1 MDKTVLRVGLVILA
15 LFAEAGYA
23 TDKSGPLPASVK
35 GGQPSTQQTI
45 LDDPL
50 GRNTPQGTVFGF
62 MKAVNREDY
71 ERAVEYL
78 DTKQPPK
85 RAQQLARD
93 LLFILDRGLSASLP
107 KLSKKPEGN
116 LDDLPAPNHEKIG
129 DVKTESGSYDIV
141 LDRVQKGNDP
151 PVWLFSSQTLRQVP
165 EIYEGL
171 GDYWAEPY
179 IPKPLIK
186 TRFLGYPVWRWI
198 ALTLGLPFSL
208 LVAWIISRALL
219 PLIRVLI
226 RRFTK
231 RDAERLA
238 RRMKSPIRVLVLA
251 FAFHIYSLFS
261 YSLTDR
267 LFWSTV
273 AVTLATIGI
282 AWLCLRLID
291 VVAGRMEGRP
301 QETVPSGRIAM
312 MRLISKLFKG
322 LIVVVAAV
330 IVFYSAGINFTAVL
344 TGLGVGGIAIAFAAQ
359 KTLEN
364 LFGGITII
372 SDQPIRIGDFCRI
385 GDYQG
390 VVEDI
395 GLRST
400 RLRTLNRTIV
410 FVPNGQLATM
420 SLENFAMRDKVLLN
434 HRIQLKSETLPDQLR
449 YVIAEIRR
457 MLYGHPKV
465 ETGSARVRLT
475 GIKDSSFD
483 IEVFAYVLEAAFET
497 FLEVQEDILLRIV
510 DIVEASGSSLAF
522 PSRTIYVS
530 RDTGLDRKKGQEA
543 IEIVKGWREQG
554 ELPFPNFA
562 PERIAEMKNKLEY
575 PSTEST
581 MRKGRQ
587 TDRKDD

>member
-1 MDKTVLRVGLVILA
+1 MVKRALRVGLVILS
-15 LFAEAGYA
+15 LFAETGYA
-23 TDKSGPLPASVK
+23 TEKSGPLPAPVQ
-35 GGQPSTQQTI
+35 GGQPSTQEVI

-50 GRNTPQGTVFGF
+50 GRSTPQGTVLGF

-78 DTKQPPK
+78 DTKQPTK

-93 LLFILDRGLSASLP
+93 LQFILDRGLSASLP
-107 KLSKKPEGN
+107 NLSKKPEGS
-116 LDDLPAPNHEKIG
+116 LDDMLPPNREKIG
-129 DVKTESGSYDIV
+129 DVKTKSASYDIM
-141 LDRVQKGNDP
+141 LDRVQKGDNP
-151 PVWLFSSQTLRQVP
+151 PIWLFSSQTLRQVP
-165 EIYEGL
+165 EIYEEL
-171 GDYWAEPY
+171 GDYRAERY
-179 IPKPLIK
+179 IPEPLIE
-186 TRFLGYPVWRWI
+186 TRLLGYPVWHWI
-198 ALTLGLPFSL
+198 ALILGLPLSL
-208 LVAWIISRALL
+208 LVASIISRALL
-219 PLIRVLI
+219 PLIRMLI

-238 RRMKSPIRVLVLA
+238 PRMKSPIRILVLA
-251 FAFHIYSLFS
+251 LAFHIYSLFS

-291 VVAGRMEGRP
+291 VVVSRMKERR

-312 MRLISKLFKG
+312 TRLISKLSKG
-322 LIVVVAAV
+322 LIVVVTAV

-344 TGLGVGGIAIAFAAQ
+344 TGLGIGGIAIAFAAQ

-364 LFGGITII
+364 LFGGIMII
-372 SDQPIRIGDFCRI
+372 SDQPIRIGDFCRV

-400 RLRTLNRTIV
+400 RLRTLNRTVV

-420 SLENFAMRDKVLLN
+420 SLENFTMRDKILLN
-434 HRIQLKSETLPDQLR
+434 HRIQLGSETLPDQLR

-465 ETGSARVRLT
+465 ETRSAWVRFT
-475 GIKDSSFD
+475 GLKDSSFE
-483 IEVFAYVLEAAFET
+483 IEVFAYVLESVFET
-497 FLEVQEDILLRIV
+497 FLEVQEDLLLRIV
-510 DIVEASGSSLAF
+510 DIVEASGSRLAF
-522 PSRTIYVS
+522 PSQTMDVS
-530 RDTGLDRKKGQEA
+530 RDTALDRKKGQEA
-543 IEIVKGWREQG
+543 MEVVKTWREQG
-554 ELPFPNFA
+554 EMPFPNFA
-562 PERIAEMKNKLEY
+562 PGKIAEMDNKLDY
-575 PSTEST
+575 PTPDSAL
-581 MRKGRQ
+581 RKSRQ
-587 TDRKDD
+587 TDRRDD

>member
-1 MDKTVLRVGLVILA
+1 MVKTALRVGLVILA
-15 LFAEAGYA
+15 LFAEAGYGA
-23 TDKSGPLPASVK
+23 EKSGPLPASVQ
-35 GGQPSTQQTI
+35 GGQPSPQEII

-50 GRNTPQGTVFGF
+50 GRSTPQGTVFGF

-85 RAQQLARD
+85 RAEQLARN
-93 LLFILDRGLSASLP
+93 LQFILDRGLSASLP

-116 LDDLPAPNHEKIG
+116 LDDMVPPNREKIG

-151 PVWLFSSQTLRQVP
+151 PIWLFSSQTLRQVP

-198 ALTLGLPFSL
+198 AFILGLPFSL
-208 LVAWIISRALL
+208 LVAWIISLALL
-219 PLIRVLI
+219 PLVRVFI
-226 RRFTK
+226 HRFIK
-231 RDAERLA
+231 RGAEDLA
-238 RRMKSPIRVLVLA
+238 ARMGGPIRLLVLA
-251 FAFHIYSLFS
+251 VAFRIYSLFS

-267 LFWSTV
+267 LYWSMV
-273 AVTLATIGI
+273 EATLVTIGI
-282 AWLCLRLID
+282 AWLSLRLVD
-291 VVAGRMEGRP
+291 VVVSRMEERR
-301 QETVPSGRIAM
+301 QETVSSGRIAM
-312 MRLISKLFKG
+312 TRLISKLSKG
-322 LIVVVAAV
+322 LTVVVAAV
-330 IVFYSAGINFTAVL
+330 IIFYGAGINFTAVL
-344 TGLGVGGIAIAFAAQ
+344 TGLGIGGIAIAFAAQ

-372 SDQPIRIGDFCRI
+372 SDQPIRIGDFCRV

-400 RLRTLNRTIV
+400 RLRTLNRTVV

-420 SLENFAMRDKVLLN
+420 SLENFAMRDKILLN
-434 HRIQLKSETLPDQLR
+434 HRIQLGSETLPDQLR

-465 ETGSARVRLT
+465 ETRSSRVRFT
-475 GIKDSSFD
+475 GIKDSSFEL
-483 IEVFAYVLEAAFET
+483 EVFAFVLETGFES
-497 FLEVQEDILLRIV
+497 FLEVQEDILLRMI
-510 DIVEASGSSLAF
+510 DIVETSGSGLAF
-522 PSRTIYVS
+522 PSRTMYVS
-530 RDTGLDRKKGQEA
+530 RETGFDRKKGQEA
-543 IEIVKGWREQG
+543 IEIVKKWREQG
-554 ELPFPNFA
+554 ELPFPNFG
-562 PERIAEMKNKLEY
+562 PERIAEMENKLEY
-575 PSTEST
+575 PSTESAV
-581 MRKGRQ
+581 RKGRQ
-587 TDRKDD
+587 TDRKDY

>member
-1 MDKTVLRVGLVILA
+1 MVKTALRVGLLILI
-15 LFAEAGYA
+15 LSTEAGYA
-23 TDKSGPLPASVK
+23 AEKSGPFPTSTQ
-35 GGQPSTQQTI
+35 GGQTSTQEAV

-50 GRNTPQGTVFGF
+50 GRSTPQGTVFGF

-85 RAQQLARD
+85 RAEQLARD

-116 LDDLPAPNHEKIG
+116 LDDMLPPNREKIG

-141 LDRVQKGNDP
+141 LERVQKGNDP

-165 EIYEGL
+165 EIYERL

-198 ALTLGLPFSL
+198 AFILGLPFSL

-219 PLIRVLI
+219 LLVTVLI

-238 RRMKSPIRVLVLA
+238 PRMKSPIRVLVLA

-273 AVTLATIGI
+273 AVTLATIGM
-282 AWLCLRLID
+282 AWLCLRVVD
-291 VVAGRMEGRP
+291 VVVGRMEGRP
-301 QETVPSGRIAM
+301 QETVSSGRIAM
-312 MRLISKLFKG
+312 TRLISKLSKG
-322 LIVVVAAV
+322 LIVVVTAV
-330 IVFYSAGINFTAVL
+330 IVFYNAGFNFTAVL

-364 LFGGITII
+364 LFGGIMII
-372 SDQPIRIGDFCRI
+372 SDQPIRVGDFCRA

-400 RLRTLNRTIV
+400 RLRTLNRTVV

-420 SLENFAMRDKVLLN
+420 SLENFAMRDKVLFN
-434 HRIQLKSETLPDQLR
+434 HRIQLGSETLPDQLR
-449 YVIAEIRR
+449 FVIAEIRR
-457 MLYGHPKV
+457 ILYGHPKV

-475 GIKDSSFD
+475 GIKDSSFEL
-483 IEVFAYVLEAAFET
+483 EVFAYVLETAFEA
-497 FLEVQEDILLRIV
+497 FLEIQEDILLRIL
-510 DIVEASGSSLAF
+510 DTVETSGTRFAF
-522 PSRTIYVS
+522 PSRTMVVS
-530 RDTGLDRKKGQEA
+530 RDTGLDKTRGQQAMEV
-543 IEIVKGWREQG
+543 VKGWREQG
-554 ELPFPNFA
+554 QLPFPNFA
-562 PERIAEMKNKLEY
+562 PERIAEINNKLEY
-575 PSTEST
+575 PSTDSAV
-581 MRKGRQ
+581 RKGRQ
-587 TDRKDD
+587 ADRKDD

>member
-1 MDKTVLRVGLVILA
+1 MVKTALRVGLLILA
-15 LFAEAGYA
+15 LSTEAGYSA
-23 TDKSGPLPASVK
+23 EKSGPLPTSIQ
-35 GGQPSTQQTI
+35 GGQTSTQEAV

-50 GRNTPQGTVFGF
+50 GRSTPQGTVFGF
-62 MKAVNREDY
+62 MKAVEREDY

-78 DTKQPPK
+78 DTKQSPK
-85 RAQQLARD
+85 RAEQLARN
-93 LLFILDRGLSASLP
+93 LQFILDRGLFASLP
-107 KLSKKPEGN
+107 KLSRKPEGD
-116 LDDLPAPNHEKIG
+116 LDDLLPANREKIG

-198 ALTLGLPFSL
+198 AFILGLPFSL

-219 PLIRVLI
+219 PLVRVLI
-226 RRFTK
+226 HRFTK
-231 RDAERLA
+231 RGAEYFAA
-238 RRMKSPIRVLVLA
+238 RMGGPIRLLVLA
-251 FAFHIYSLFS
+251 VAFRIYSFFS

-267 LFWSTV
+267 LCWSMVET
-273 AVTLATIGI
+273 TLVTIGI
-282 AWLCLRLID
+282 AWLCLRLVD
-291 VVAGRMEGRP
+291 VVVGRMKERP
-301 QETVPSGRIAM
+301 QETVSSGRIAM
-312 MRLISKLFKG
+312 TRLISKLSKG
-322 LIVVVAAV
+322 LIVLVGGV
-330 IVFYSAGINFTAVL
+330 IIFYSAGINFTAVL
-344 TGLGVGGIAIAFAAQ
+344 TGLGIGGIAIAFAAQ

-372 SDQPIRIGDFCRI
+372 SDQPIRIGDFCRV

-400 RLRTLNRTIV
+400 RLRTLNRTVV

-420 SLENFAMRDKVLLN
+420 SLENLTMRDKVLLN
-434 HRIQLKSETLPDQLR
+434 HRMQLGSETLPDQLR

-465 ETGSARVRLT
+465 ETESARVRFT
-475 GIKDSSFD
+475 GLKDSSFEL
-483 IEVFAYVLEAAFET
+483 EVFAYVLETAFES

-510 DIVEASGSSLAF
+510 DIVEASGSALAF
-522 PSRTIYVS
+522 PSWMMHVS
-530 RDTGLDRKKGQEA
+530 RDTGFDRKKSQEA
-543 IEIVKGWREQG
+543 MEIVKGWREQG
-554 ELPFPNFA
+554 EMPFPNFA
-562 PERIAEMKNKLEY
+562 PGKIAEMGNKLEY
-575 PSTEST
+575 PTIDSAV
-581 MRKGRQ
+581 RKGRQ

>member
-1 MDKTVLRVGLVILA
+1 MAKTALRVA
-15 LFAEAGYA
+15 LFILVFFAQAGYTA
-23 TDKSGPLPASVK
+23 EKSGPTSTQ
-35 GGQPSTQQTI
+35 GGQTSTQEAV

-50 GRNTPQGTVFGF
+50 GRGTPQGTVVGF

-85 RAQQLARD
+85 RAQQLARN
-93 LLFILDRGLSASLP
+93 LQFILDRGLSASLP
-107 KLSKKPEGN
+107 KLSKKPEG
-116 LDDLPAPNHEKIG
+116 DLGDSVSPNREKIG
-129 DVKTESGSYDIV
+129 DVKTESGNYDIM
-141 LDRVQKGNDP
+141 LDRVQKGSDP
-151 PVWLFSSQTLRQVP
+151 PIWLFSSQTLRQVP

-186 TRFLGYPVWRWI
+186 TRFLGYPVWRWMAFI
-198 ALTLGLPFSL
+198 LGLPFSF

-219 PLIRVLI
+219 PLMRVLI

-238 RRMKSPIRVLVLA
+238 PRTKSPIRVLVLA

-273 AVTLATIGI
+273 AATLATIGI

-291 VVAGRMEGRP
+291 VVVGRMEGRP
-301 QETVPSGRIAM
+301 QEVVSSGRIAM
-312 MRLISKLFKG
+312 TRLMSKLSKG
-322 LIVVVAAV
+322 LIVLVAAV
-330 IVFYSAGINFTAVL
+330 IIFYRAGINFTAVI

-364 LFGGITII
+364 LFGGIMII
-372 SDQPIRIGDFCRI
+372 SDQPVRVGDFCRA

-400 RLRTLNRTIV
+400 RLRTPNRTVV

-420 SLENFAMRDKVLLN
+420 GLENFAMRDKVLFN
-434 HRIQLKSETLPDQLR
+434 HRIQLGYETSPDQLR

-457 MLYGHPKV
+457 ILYGHPKV
-465 ETGSARVRLT
+465 ETGSARVRFT
-475 GIKDSSFD
+475 GLKDSSLEL
-483 IEVFAYVLEAAFET
+483 EVFAYVPETGFET
-497 FLEVQEDILLRIV
+497 FLEVQEDILLRIL
-510 DIVEASGSSLAF
+510 DTVETSGTRLAF
-522 PSRTIYVS
+522 PSRTMYVS
-530 RDTGLDRKKGQEA
+530 RDTGLGRKKGEEA
-543 IEIVKGWREQG
+543 MEIVKGWREQG

-562 PERIAEMKNKLEY
+562 PERIAEMNNKLEY
-575 PSTEST
+575 PSTDSAV
-581 MRKGRQ
+581 RKGKP
-587 TDRKDD
+587 TDRKDP